1 MTRTVKVI
9 IDTDP
14 GVDDALAI
22 LMALASPGVE
32 VVGLTTVGGNVP
44 LPRSTRNAL
53 ALLEYTGYGQ
63 VPVARGAARPFRG
76 RFRYSFG
83 FHGRSGLTFRLPD
96 PQIIPATNTAVEF
109 LANGLQSQPGQITVV
124 ALGPLTN
131 LAHLLDQLPEA
142 LRQSA
147 GLVVMGGAVDV
158 PGNVTPYAEFNFY
171 SDPIA
176 AQRVLTSGIP
186 LTLVDLGAGRRT
198 VITRE
203 DSART
208 QARSPLGRLAWQL
221 LANWFR
227 RDPKRQHFELYD
239 PLAMAAAMNP
249 GLLTL
254 RRSSVSVEV
263 EDQERLGVSQASTAP
278 GPVAVVRQVD
288 TEGFF
293 ALLEELFIPVG
304 PGR

>member
-22 LMALASPGVE
+22 LMALASPRVE

-44 LPRSTRNAL
+44 LARSTRNAL
-53 ALLEYTGYGQ
+53 ALVEYTGFGQ
-63 VPVARGAARPFRG
+63 VPVARGAARPLRG

-83 FHGRSGLTFRLPD
+83 FHGRSGLTFRLSD
-96 PQIIPATNTAVEF
+96 PQIKPATTTAVEF

-131 LAHLLDQLPEA
+131 LAHLLDQHPEA
-142 LRQSA
+142 LRQAA

-186 LTLVDLGAGRRT
+186 LTLVDLGAGRQT

-208 QARSPLGRLAWQL
+208 QAHSPLGRLAWQL
-221 LANWFR
+221 LANWFQL
-227 RDPKRQHFELYD
+227 DPMRQQFELYD

-249 GLLTL
+249 ELLTL

-263 EDQERLGVSQASTAP
+263 EDQDRLGESRASTGP

-293 ALLEELFIPVG
+293 VLLEELFFSVG